1 MIHTKFE
8 EYNQQLTIP
17 RHTRNNPMESEL
29 NEEHFEIL
37 KKGIH
42 KLCVTTQNEFD
53 TLKKY
58 LGFTDLETHTHLTY
72 ILYSKN
78 NPKMAA
84 IQLKVDDSELDI
96 LYKEFTEL
104 LNEGEL
110 KTLYEKAEKYRIEYT
125 AKLVEKVNS
134 ERAKTLDYEDY
145 SINPLAY
152 LNLASN
158 YALDESVA
166 VRLKGKALLQEI
178 LDKNISDDDLEE
190 EAIKS
195 LDWF

>member
-1 MIHTKFE
+1 
-8 EYNQQLTIP
+8 
-17 RHTRNNPMESEL
+17 MESEL
-29 NEEHFEIL
+29 NGEHFEIL